1 MNEER
6 VRQSAI
12 EYVELEADTK
22 VKSIEIVE
30 SFSHFG
36 DVSYVLTATTTNV
49 ENPEWWVVAGETP
62 TNLYPKSQF
71 ENPDYVFSFHQGIMS
86 RMAERQ
92 LKNMDKPPEGEKYD
106 VFICHSSDDKQ
117 EFVEPLVRELNRKGH
132 MVWYDEDELEIGDSI
147 RESID
152 KGLSRAYCGVV
163 VLSNSFFN
171 KNWTQ
176 YELNGLTS
184 RNVNSDF
191 PTILPVWYQIGKDTV
206 MEHSPPLADKKAVQ
220 TDGEDVERVVTTL
233 SSAIKSSIR
242 KQSDRFG

>member
-1 MNEER
+1 MDKDN
-6 VRQSAI
+6 VKHSAI
-12 EYVELEADTK
+12 EYVELEADTE

-36 DVSYVLTATTTNV
+36 DVSYVLTANTTDD
-49 ENPEWWVVAGETP
+49 ENPEWWVVAGNTL

-71 ENPDYVFSFHQGIMS
+71 ANPDYVFSFHQGIMS

-92 LKNMDKPPEGEKYD
+92 LKNMDEPPEGEKYD
-106 VFICHSSDDKQ
+106 VFICHSSDDKE

-132 MVWYDEDELEIGDSI
+132 LVWYDEDELEIGDSI

-152 KGLSRAYCGVV
+152 DGLSRAYCGVV
-163 VLSNSFFN
+163 VLSDSFFE

-184 RNVNSDF
+184 RNVDTDF
-191 PTILPVWYQIGKDTV
+191 PVILPVWYQISKETV
-206 MEHSPPLADKKAVQ
+206 MELSPPLADKKAVQ
-220 TDGEDVERVVTTL
+220 TVGDDIERVATTL